1 MSKPTTTNEAQQLHL
16 SVTGMTCDDCATGID
31 KLLSKIPGVESAKTS
46 HSAATCSCT
55 FDPAVT
61 SKKAIIASI
70 NATPKYRVGGELP
83 GEVGKGGDAR
93 RYDLVIIGGGSA
105 AFSAAITADGL
116 GLSTLM
122 INAGLPFGG
131 TCVNV
136 GCVPSKNLIRAAEA
150 AHHARH
156 SNFAGIQPRGVDID
170 MAQVIRDKRSLVADL
185 QQQKY
190 MDVVK
195 DLQGVT
201 LLEGRATFND
211 PKTVRVEG
219 KGTFTALK
227 FLIATGATTRIPDIE
242 GLADS
247 GYLTNET
254 LFDREELP
262 ASMTIM
268 GAGYIG
274 LEIAMAYN
282 RLGSKVRILEF
293 TDRVI
298 RTQTADISAEI
309 EKHMRN
315 EGIEIL
321 PNVRINK
328 VEKCGAETI
337 LHCRSADD
345 SSTELIERGVLLVA
359 TGVRPNTT
367 GLGLDAAGVELTKS
381 GHIAVTELMATNVP
395 HIFAAGDVANTPAFV
410 YTAAHEGK
418 TAVQAAFGAPPRG
431 VDYSAL
437 PWVMFTDPQIAGAGM
452 DEAQAAAAG
461 IEAGTSTIELKHVAR
476 SIAANDMRGFIK
488 LIRDTKN
495 DRLIG
500 ARIVAPEG
508 GELVQMLSLA
518 IKHEVTVTELAD
530 DLYPYLTLSEGI
542 KLAAIGFTR
551 DVSKLSCCAS

>member
-1 MSKPTTTNEAQQLHL
+1 MSTRPVQEQLSL
-16 SVTGMTCDDCATGID
+16 SITGMTCDACATEID
-31 KLLSKIPGVESAKTS
+31 RMLGQLPGVQKAETTYEGA
-46 HSAATCSCT
+46 SCNCT
-55 FDPAVT
+55 IDPAVT
-61 SKKAIIASI
+61 SKEAVIAAV
-70 NATPKYRVGGELP
+70 NASPHYRVSDASS
-83 GEVGKGGDAR
+83 EVAR
-93 RYDLVIIGGGSA
+93 NEGRAERYDLIIIGGGSA
-105 AFSAAITADGL
+105 AFSAALTADGL
-116 GLSTLM
+116 GLSSLM

-136 GCVPSKNLIRAAEA
+136 GCVPSKILVRAAEA
-150 AHHARH
+150 AYHARH
-156 SNFAGIQPRGVDID
+156 SQFAGVRPRGVDVD
-170 MAQVIRDKRSLVADL
+170 MPQVIRDKKALVVDL

-195 DLQGVT
+195 DLPGVT
-201 LLEGRATFND
+201 LLEGRATFLD
-211 PKTVRVEG
+211 PKTVQVEG
-219 KGTFTALK
+219 KGRFTALK
-227 FLIATGATTRIPDIE
+227 FLIATGATTRIPAIE
-242 GLADS
+242 GLAES

-293 TDRVI
+293 TDRVV
-298 RTQTADISAEI
+298 RSQTPDISAEV

-321 PNVRINK
+321 PNVRIAK
-328 VEKCGAETI
+328 VEKRGAGTV
-337 LHCRSADD
+337 LHCRSADG
-345 SSTELIERGVLLVA
+345 SHTELVERGVLLVA
-359 TGVRPNTT
+359 TGIVPNTT
-367 GLGLDAAGVELTKS
+367 GLGLDAAGVELTKD
-381 GHIAVTELMATNVP
+381 GHIAVSELMATNVQ

-418 TAVQAAFGAPPRG
+418 TAVKAAFSTAKP
-431 VDYSAL
+431 VDYHAL

-452 DEAQAAAAG
+452 DEVQAAAAG
-461 IEAGTSTIELKHVAR
+461 IEAETSTIELKHVTR

-508 GELVQMLSLA
+508 GELVQLLSLA
-518 IKHEVTVTELAD
+518 IKQRITITELAE

-542 KLAAIGFTR
+542 KLAAIGFTK
-551 DVSKLSCCAS
+551 DVAKLSCCAS